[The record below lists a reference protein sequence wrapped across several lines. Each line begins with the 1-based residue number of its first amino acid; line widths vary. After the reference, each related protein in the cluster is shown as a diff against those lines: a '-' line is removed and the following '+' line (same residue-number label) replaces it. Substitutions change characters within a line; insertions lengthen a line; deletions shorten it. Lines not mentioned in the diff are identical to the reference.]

1 MQRGPQVPQF
11 THCIEKF
18 KPAFKTAVHFSCDA
32 VSVFLFL
39 SPGSYVH
46 LQPQCKGL
54 DRQLSSLE
62 QIYAQCSSIFS
73 HVVELR
79 LQGNGDPQVNQSKS
93 WLRCLRPFNAVKTL
107 YVSDCMSSEL
117 QVHIARVLGEL
128 DREGVAEVLPML
140 HTLIFRRFY
149 IIDKEVIPLLK
160 PFIDAR
166 QQSGHPVAVK

>member
-1 MQRGPQVPQF
+1 
-11 THCIEKF
+11 
-18 KPAFKTAVHFSCDA
+18 
-32 VSVFLFL
+32 
-39 SPGSYVH
+39 
-46 LQPQCKGL
+46 
-54 DRQLSSLE
+54 
-62 QIYAQCSSIFS
+62 
-73 HVVELR
+73 
-79 LQGNGDPQVNQSKS
+79 
-93 WLRCLRPFNAVKTL
+93 
-107 YVSDCMSSEL
+107 MSSEL